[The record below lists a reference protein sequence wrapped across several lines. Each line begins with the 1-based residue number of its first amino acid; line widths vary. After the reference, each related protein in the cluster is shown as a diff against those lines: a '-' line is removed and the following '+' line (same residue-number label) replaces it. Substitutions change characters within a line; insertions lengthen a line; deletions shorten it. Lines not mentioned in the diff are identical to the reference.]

1 MLLAIPA
8 LRVLRRAWPGDSLV
22 LAAQPRIGR
31 LLELL
36 AVVHRAVDFDALGL
50 SALFEPES
58 GGRRRQWPE
67 RCADDLRRATRVIAW
82 IGAGEPSFVERL
94 GALVPGS
101 IVAPSVG
108 AGRPVWEH
116 LVDTL
121 GAGSAYRE
129 PAIRAAVDLPAALGN
144 EAREELVRSGWNAR
158 DRLLIVHPGAGGHR
172 KRWPAAGYAAVL
184 EQVAAL
190 PGVAIAIHRGPADS
204 DAVAALTGA
213 LTARAIALQEPPLP
227 LLAGML
233 THATAYL
240 GNDSGVSHLAA
251 ALGAPSIVLF
261 GAERLIWRPW
271 ADHVEPMVVSTG
283 AEGADAARVTA
294 ELASLLR

>member
-1 MLLAIPA
+1 
-8 LRVLRRAWPGDSLV
+8 WG
-22 LAAQPRIGR
+22 G
-31 LLELL
+31 
-36 AVVHRAVDFDALGL
+36 
-50 SALFEPES
+50 
-58 GGRRRQWPE
+58 GGRPCWVTCGARPG
-67 RCADDLRRATRVIAW
+67 AAPATR
-82 IGAGEPSFVERL
+82 
-94 GALVPGS
+94 
-101 IVAPSVG
+101 
-108 AGRPVWEH
+108 GR
-116 LVDTL
+116 
-121 GAGSAYRE
+121 
-129 PAIRAAVDLPAALGN
+129 AIRAAVDLPAALGN

-213 LTARAIALQEPPLP
+213 LTARARALQEPPLP

-271 ADHVEPMVVSTG
+271 AEHVEPMVVSTS

-294 ELASLLR
+294 ELARLLR